1 MEPHHLT
8 ADTDFIGVE
17 PGQADVLPRARPRRL
32 VTAARHCAQAML
44 RTGRGPRLG
53 EEEECA
59 LVEAACEQ
67 TRQRRPLAYSNR
79 RHVEA
84 LARLLAA
91 EARAAA
97 AAAPQA

>member
-1 MEPHHLT
+1 MEPHCPT
-8 ADTDFIGVE
+8 AEAASIQVE
-17 PGQADVLPRARPRRL
+17 RGQAEALPRARPRRL

-44 RTGRGPRLG
+44 RSGRGPRLG

-97 AAAPQA
+97 AAAAQA

>member
-1 MEPHHLT
+1 MEHQRS
-8 ADTDFIGVE
+8 DTETPSPDDDDAVQGATLRE
-17 PGQADVLPRARPRRL
+17 RPRRL
-32 VTAARHCAQAML
+32 VAAARHCALAML
-44 RTGRGPRLG
+44 RSGRGPRQG

-59 LVEAACEQ
+59 MIEAACEQ

-97 AAAPQA
+97 ASAQA